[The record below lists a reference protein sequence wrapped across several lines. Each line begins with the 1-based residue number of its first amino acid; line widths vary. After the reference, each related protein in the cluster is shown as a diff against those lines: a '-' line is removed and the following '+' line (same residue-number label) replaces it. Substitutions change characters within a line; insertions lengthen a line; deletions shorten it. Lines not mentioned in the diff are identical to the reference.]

1 MALSSMTG
9 FARSHGVCGSYAWA
23 WEIKS
28 VNGKGLDLRLRLP
41 PGWDAIEVGVRS
53 RAAETLARGSIQ
65 AGLTVERT
73 GAAPVV
79 RVNAAVLDAVLAT
92 ARQLARQI
100 ESSPPTIDGLLG
112 AQGRDGGQRH
122 RGERGGAAQRRGRR
136 DQRFCR
142 SDRRARRNAPA
153 RRRGARPS
161 ADDAAR
167 ARLPSSPRAP
177 ISRRDASPRRS
188 ARGLPN
194 RSRHCW
200 HSRSA
205 SIRTGC
211 IRKRS

>member
-41 PGWDAIEVGVRS
+41 PGWDAIEAGVRS
-53 RAAETLARGSIQ
+53 RAAESLARGSIQ
-65 AGLTVERT
+65 AGLTVERS

-122 RGERGGAAQRRGRR
+122 RGERGGTAQRRGRR

-142 SDRRARRNAPA
+142 SDRRARAKCA
-153 RRRGARPS
+153 GTKAW
-161 ADDAAR
+161 
-167 ARLPSSPRAP
+167 
-177 ISRRDASPRRS
+177 RS
-188 ARGLPN
+188 AK
-194 RSRHCW
+194 C
-200 HSRSA
+200 
-205 SIRTGC
+205 
-211 IRKRS
+211 